1 MKSASPCAL
10 FDMGRCGAPCIGKE
24 SYDSYQ
30 THVLTAMTYL
40 HFDIRVFAEKAESR
54 MAALATA
61 ERFEEATEVRDR
73 FAALIRGTSRG
84 QRIRSLTRVPH
95 LIAVKDQSESAFEL
109 ICVRYGRL
117 AGSAQTSDKNR
128 IDDVADSLRATS
140 EIIEENDSILPASS
154 HEEVE
159 KILRYLESDDVSLYE
174 LDGEWS
180 MPTYGSAVARSQF
193 TRLELLRSELSAH
206 TFDR

>member
-1 MKSASPCAL
+1 
-10 FDMGRCGAPCIGKE
+10 
-24 SYDSYQ
+24 
-30 THVLTAMTYL
+30 MTYL
-40 HFDIRVFAEKAESR
+40 HFDIRAFAEKAESR
-54 MAALATA
+54 MATLATA

-84 QRIRSLTRVPH
+84 QRIRSLTRVSH
-95 LIAVKDQSESAFEL
+95 LIAVKSIETKDQSQSTFEL

-128 IDDVADSLRATS
+128 IDEVADSLRVTS

-159 KILRYLESDDVSLYE
+159 KILRYLESDGVSLYE

-180 MPTYGSAVARSQF
+180 MPTFGSAVARSQF

-206 TFDR
+206 TFDH